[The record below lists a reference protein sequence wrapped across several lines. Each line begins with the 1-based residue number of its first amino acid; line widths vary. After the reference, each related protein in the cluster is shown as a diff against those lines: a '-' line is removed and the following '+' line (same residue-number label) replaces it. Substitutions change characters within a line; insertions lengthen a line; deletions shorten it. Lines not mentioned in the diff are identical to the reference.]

1 MPKNSR
7 RFPHHHLL
15 AYQLAVQFHRFVV
28 SLRRSMR
35 AGLGD
40 LYDQLKRASTSACLN
55 LAEGASAWEPGN
67 KRRYF
72 RASLASMGESAA
84 ALELIAIE
92 LVLDG
97 EGLEEAIEALSG
109 ARDLTSGLLRKV
121 L

>member
-1 MPKNSR
+1 MPKNPR

-15 AYQLAVQFHRFVV
+15 AYQLALEFHRFVV
-28 SLRRSMR
+28 SLRRSLR
-35 AGLGD
+35 AGMSD
-40 LYDQLKRASTSACLN
+40 LYDQLRRASTSACLN

-84 ALELIAIE
+84 ALELIAVEI
-92 LVLDG
+92 D
-97 EGLEEAIEALSG
+97 LESQGVEDAVETLSK

>member
-1 MPKNSR
+1 MSKPSR
-7 RFPHHHLL
+7 RFPHHHLK
-15 AYQLAVQFHRFVV
+15 AYQRAVKFHRFVV
-28 SLRRSMR
+28 SLRRSLR

-92 LVLDG
+92 LVLEG
-97 EGLEEAIEALSG
+97 EAFEEAMESLSE